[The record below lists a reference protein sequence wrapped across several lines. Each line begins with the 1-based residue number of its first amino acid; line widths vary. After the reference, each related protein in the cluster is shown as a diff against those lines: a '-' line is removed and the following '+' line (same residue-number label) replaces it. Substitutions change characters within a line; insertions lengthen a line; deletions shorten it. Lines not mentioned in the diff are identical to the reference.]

1 MARSRLRTSTSSR
14 SAGAAFARLVDVMAT
29 LRGRHGCPW
38 DLKQTHETLRPF
50 LLEECYEAIDAIDRG
65 DHAAL
70 EGELGDVLLQCVF
83 HAQIAREAGRFNIRD
98 VIAHLVGKLIER
110 HPHVFDRRGVPL
122 TPAER
127 RLRKLD
133 TAGQVKEQWER
144 VKARERTRAGRTTR
158 LLSGLPRAL
167 PALTRASKIG
177 TRAATVGF
185 DWPHVDGVLD
195 KIDEEVRELRAA
207 ASQSPDALRDEL
219 GDVLFSI
226 ANLARKLGIDPE
238 LALSRA
244 NDKFTQRFDR
254 VESHLERRGLTV
266 HTARPDEME
275 AAWNTIK
282 RKTTRRAPA
291 STPPPKSTR
300 PAPRR
305 RSRP

>member
-1 MARSRLRTSTSSR
+1 MAALR
-14 SAGAAFARLVDVMAT
+14 A
-29 LRGRHGCPW
+29 RHGCPW

-65 DHAAL
+65 DDAAL

-83 HAQIAREAGRFNIRD
+83 HAQIARETSRFTIRD
-98 VIAHLVGKLIER
+98 VIDHLVRKLIER

-122 TPAER
+122 TSAER

-144 VKARERTRAGRTTR
+144 VKARERRRAGRNTR

-185 DWPHVDGVLD
+185 DWPQVDGVLD
-195 KIDEEVRELRAA
+195 KIDEEVRELRTAA
-207 ASQSPDALRDEL
+207 TESPAALQDEM

-275 AAWNTIK
+275 AAWNAIK
-282 RKTTRRAPA
+282 KTTRREPA
-291 STPPPKSTR
+291 RTRQPKSIHA
-300 PAPRR
+300 APRR
-305 RSRP
+305 RSRS

>member
-1 MARSRLRTSTSSR
+1 MAALRS
-14 SAGAAFARLVDVMAT
+14 
-29 LRGRHGCPW
+29 RHGCPW

-65 DHAAL
+65 DDGAL

-83 HAQIAREAGRFNIRD
+83 HAQIARESKRFTIRD
-98 VIAHLVGKLIER
+98 VINHLVGKLIER
-110 HPHVFDRRGVPL
+110 HPHVFDRHGVPL
-122 TPAER
+122 RAAER

-144 VKARERTRAGRTTR
+144 VKARERTRAGRNTR
-158 LLSGLPRAL
+158 LLSGLPRGL

-185 DWPHVDGVLD
+185 DWPQVEGVLD
-195 KIDEEVRELRAA
+195 KIDEEVRELRVA
-207 ASQSPDALRDEL
+207 ASETPAALQDEM

-254 VESHLERRGLTV
+254 VESHLERRGLSV

-275 AAWNTIK
+275 AAWNAVK
-282 RKTTRRAPA
+282 KATTRRQPA
-291 STPPPKSTR
+291 RSRPPTSRRATR
-300 PAPRR
+300 RR
-305 RSRP
+305 RSRS